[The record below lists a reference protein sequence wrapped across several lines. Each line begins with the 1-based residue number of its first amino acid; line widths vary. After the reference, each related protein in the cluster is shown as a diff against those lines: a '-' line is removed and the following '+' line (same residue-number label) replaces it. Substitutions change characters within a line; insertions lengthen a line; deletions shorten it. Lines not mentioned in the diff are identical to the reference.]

1 MPFIPLIGC
10 SIGRLVLG
18 VVLLIGVLYVLAGIA
33 LYIFQSRLVYVPG
46 AEIKT
51 TPAAVGM
58 RYEEVELVASDG
70 VRLAG
75 WYLPLADA
83 RGTVLF
89 CHGNAGNISHLLAV
103 AEDAHRLGL
112 GILLFDYRGYGQ
124 SEGTPSEEGT
134 HRDAEAA
141 WNYLVQEAG
150 LAPDQIAIIGRSLGG
165 PIAARLAR
173 DKTPAALFLEETFT
187 SIPELGRDLY
197 PIFPVGLLARYEYPT
212 LEYLKQVQCPV
223 LISHSRDD
231 KFIVFAHGQRL
242 YEAASQPKAFTVMR
256 GGHSSAFSED
266 AATYEAGVEA
276 FLTEVLGW

>member
-1 MPFIPLIGC
+1 MPLMPL
-10 SIGRLVLG
+10 IGRLVLG
-18 VVLLIGVLYVLAGIA
+18 IAALAAVGYVLAA
-33 LYIFQSRLVYVPG
+33 AYLYFFQEKFVYVPSTR
-46 AEIKT
+46 IKA

-58 RYEEVELVASDG
+58 YYEEVALVASDG

-124 SEGTPSEEGT
+124 SEGTLSEEGT
-134 HRDAEAA
+134 YRDAAAA
-141 WNYLVQEAG
+141 WDYLVSEAG
-150 LAPDQIAIIGRSLGG
+150 VPSERIVVIGRSLGG

-173 DKTPAALFLEETFT
+173 DKTPAALFLEATFT
-187 SIPELGRDLY
+187 SIPKLGQELY

-223 LISHSRDD
+223 LVSHSRDD
-231 KFIVFAHGQRL
+231 ELIVFAHGQRL
-242 YEAASQPKAFTVMR
+242 YEAASQPKAFTELR

>member
-1 MPFIPLIGC
+1 MPFMPLT
-10 SIGRLVLG
+10 GRLVLG
-18 VVLLIGVLYVLAGIA
+18 IVVLIAVCYVLAA
-33 LYIFQSRLVYVPG
+33 AYLYFFQEKFVYRPSTRIG
-46 AEIKT
+46 A
-51 TPAAVGM
+51 TPASVGM
-58 RYEEVELVASDG
+58 YYEEVALVASDG
-70 VRLAG
+70 VRLMG

-89 CHGNAGNISHLLAV
+89 CHGNAGNISNLLAV
-103 AEDAHRLGL
+103 AEDAHRLRL

-187 SIPELGRDLY
+187 SIPELGRELY
-197 PIFPVGLLARYEYPT
+197 PIFPVDLLARYEYPT

-223 LISHSRDD
+223 LVSHSRGDM
-231 KFIVFAHGQRL
+231 FIVFAHGQRL
-242 YEAASQPKAFTVMR
+242 YEAANQPKAFTELR

>member
-1 MPFIPLIGC
+1 M
-10 SIGRLVLG
+10 
-18 VVLLIGVLYVLAGIA
+18 Y
-33 LYIFQSRLVYVPG
+33 
-46 AEIKT
+46 
-51 TPAAVGM
+51 
-58 RYEEVELVASDG
+58 YEEVALVASDG

-89 CHGNAGNISHLLAV
+89 CHGNAGNISNLLGV

-187 SIPELGRDLY
+187 SIPELGRELY
-197 PIFPVGLLARYEYPT
+197 PIFPVGLLARYR
-212 LEYLKQVQCPV
+212 V
-223 LISHSRDD
+223 SHAG
-231 KFIVFAHGQRL
+231 V
-242 YEAASQPKAFTVMR
+242 PKAGPMPGADKPQPRRQVYCIRARPAAVR
-256 GGHSSAFSED
+256 GRQPAQGVYR
-266 AATYEAGVEA
+266 TAGRP
-276 FLTEVLGW
+276 

>member
-1 MPFIPLIGC
+1 M
-10 SIGRLVLG
+10 GRIVLG
-18 VVLLIGVLYVLAGIA
+18 IAVLAVVGYVLAA
-33 LYIFQSRLVYVPG
+33 AYLYFFQERFVYKPSTRIEG
-46 AEIKT
+46 
-51 TPAAVGM
+51 TPASVGM
-58 RYEEVELVASDG
+58 YYEEVSLVASDG
-70 VRLAG
+70 VRLSG

-103 AEDAHRLGL
+103 AQDAHRLGL

-124 SEGTPSEEGT
+124 SAGVPSEEGT

-150 LAPDQIAIIGRSLGG
+150 LAPEQIAIIGRSLGG

-187 SIPELGRDLY
+187 SIPELGRELY
-197 PIFPVGLLARYEYPT
+197 PIFPVDLLARYEYPT
-212 LEYLKQVQCPV
+212 LEYLKQVECPV

-231 KFIVFAHGQRL
+231 MFIVFEHGQRL
-242 YEAASQPKAFTVMR
+242 YEAAGQPKAFTELR

-276 FLTEVLGW
+276 FSTEVLGW

>member
-1 MPFIPLIGC
+1 MPFTPLT
-10 SIGRLVLG
+10 GRLVLG
-18 VVLLIGVLYVLAGIA
+18 IALLIAVCYVLAA
-33 LYIFQSRLVYVPG
+33 AYLYFFQEKFVYRPSTR
-46 AEIKT
+46 IKV
-51 TPAAVGM
+51 TPASVGM
-58 RYEEVELVASDG
+58 YYEEVALVASDG
-70 VRLAG
+70 VRLNG

-89 CHGNAGNISHLLAV
+89 CHGNAGNISNLLGV

-173 DKTPAALFLEETFT
+173 DKKPAALFLEETFT
-187 SIPELGRDLY
+187 SIPELGRELY

-231 KFIVFAHGQRL
+231 MFIVFEHGQRL
-242 YEAASQPKAFTVMR
+242 YEAAGQPKAFTKLR

>member
-1 MPFIPLIGC
+1 M
-10 SIGRLVLG
+10 GRIVLG
-18 VVLLIGVLYVLAGIA
+18 IAVLAVVGYVLAA
-33 LYIFQSRLVYVPG
+33 AYLYFFQEQFVYRPSARIEG
-46 AEIKT
+46 
-51 TPAAVGM
+51 TPASVGM
-58 RYEEVELVASDG
+58 YYEEVALVASDG
-70 VRLAG
+70 VRLSG

-103 AEDAHRLGL
+103 AKDAHRLGL

-173 DKTPAALFLEETFT
+173 DKAPAALFLEETFT
-187 SIPELGRDLY
+187 SIPELGQELY
-197 PIFPVGLLARYEYPT
+197 PIFPVDLLARYEYPT

-231 KFIVFAHGQRL
+231 RFIVFAHGQRL
-242 YEAASQPKAFTVMR
+242 YEAANQPKAFTVMR

>member
-1 MPFIPLIGC
+1 MSFMPLIGR
-10 SIGRLVLG
+10 IVLG
-18 VVLLIGVLYVLAGIA
+18 IAVLAVVGYVLAAAYLYFFQEKFVYKPSTRIA
-33 LYIFQSRLVYVPG
+33 V
-46 AEIKT
+46 
-51 TPAAVGM
+51 TPASVGM
-58 RYEEVELVASDG
+58 RYEEVALVASDG
-70 VRLAG
+70 VRLTG

-124 SEGTPSEEGT
+124 SEGTLSEEGT
-134 HRDAEAA
+134 YRDAEAA

-150 LAPDQIAIIGRSLGG
+150 LAPDQIAIVGRSLGG

-173 DKTPAALFLEETFT
+173 DKMPAALFLEETFT
-187 SIPELGRDLY
+187 SIPELGRELY
-197 PIFPVGLLARYEYPT
+197 PIFPVDLLARYEYPT

-231 KFIVFAHGQRL
+231 GFIVFAHGQRL
-242 YEAASQPKAFTVMR
+242 YEAASQPKAFTELR

-266 AATYEAGVEA
+266 AAAYEAGVEA
-276 FLTEVLGW
+276 FLTGVLGW

>member
-1 MPFIPLIGC
+1 M
-10 SIGRLVLG
+10 GRIVLG
-18 VVLLIGVLYVLAGIA
+18 IAVLAAVGYVLAA
-33 LYIFQSRLVYVPG
+33 AYLYFFQEKFVYRPSTRR
-46 AEIKT
+46 ET

-89 CHGNAGNISHLLAV
+89 CHGNAGNISHLIAV

-231 KFIVFAHGQRL
+231 RFIVFAHGQRL
-242 YEAASQPKAFTVMR
+242 YEAANQPKAFTVMR

>member
-1 MPFIPLIGC
+1 MPLT
-10 SIGRLVLG
+10 GRLVLG
-18 VVLLIGVLYVLAGIA
+18 IAVLIAVCYGLAAAYLYF
-33 LYIFQSRLVYVPG
+33 FQEKFVYRPSTR
-46 AEIKT
+46 IKV
-51 TPAAVGM
+51 TPASVGM
-58 RYEEVELVASDG
+58 YYEEVALVASDG
-70 VRLAG
+70 VRLSG

-89 CHGNAGNISHLLAV
+89 CHGNAGNISNLIAV
-103 AEDAHRLGL
+103 AQDAHRLGL

-197 PIFPVGLLARYEYPT
+197 PIFPVSLLVRYEYPT

-223 LISHSRDD
+223 LISHSREDM
-231 KFIVFAHGQRL
+231 FIVFAHGQRL
-242 YEAASQPKAFTVMR
+242 YEAANQPKAFTELR

-266 AATYEAGVEA
+266 AAMYEAGVEA

>member
-1 MPFIPLIGC
+1 MPLMPLIG
-10 SIGRLVLG
+10 RAVLG
-18 VVLLIGVLYVLAGIA
+18 IAALAAVGYVLAA
-33 LYIFQSRLVYVPG
+33 AYLYFFQEKFIYVPS
-46 AEIKT
+46 ARIKA
-51 TPAAVGM
+51 TPASAGM
-58 RYEEVELVASDG
+58 HYEQVALVASDG

-89 CHGNAGNISHLLAV
+89 CHGNAGNISDLIGV

-124 SEGTPSEEGT
+124 SEGTLSEEGT

-150 LAPDQIAIIGRSLGG
+150 LAADQIAVVGRSLGG

-173 DKTPAALFLEETFT
+173 DKTPAALLLEATFT
-187 SIPELGRDLY
+187 SIPALGQELY
-197 PIFPVGLLARYEYPT
+197 PIFPIGLLARYQYPT
-212 LEYLKQVQCPV
+212 LEYVKQVQCPV
-223 LISHSRDD
+223 LVSHSRDD

-242 YEAASQPKAFTVMR
+242 YEVANPPKAFTELR
-256 GGHSSAFSED
+256 GGHGSAFSED
-266 AATYEAGVEA
+266 AVAYEAGVEA

>member
-1 MPFIPLIGC
+1 MPLMPLIGR
-10 SIGRLVLG
+10 IVLG
-18 VVLLIGVLYVLAGIA
+18 IAVLLVVGYVLAA
-33 LYIFQSRLVYVPG
+33 AYLYFFQEKFIYKPSTRVAV
-46 AEIKT
+46 

-58 RYEEVELVASDG
+58 RYEEVSLVASDG
-70 VRLAG
+70 VRLSG

-89 CHGNAGNISHLLAV
+89 CHGNAGNISNLLGV
-103 AEDAHRLGL
+103 AADAHRLGL

-124 SEGTPSEEGT
+124 SEGTLSEEGT

-150 LAPDQIAIIGRSLGG
+150 LAPEQIAIIGRSLGG
-165 PIAARLAR
+165 PMAARLAR
-173 DKTPAALFLEETFT
+173 DRQPAALFLEATFT
-187 SIPELGRDLY
+187 SIPELGRELY
-197 PIFPVGLLARYEYPT
+197 PIFPVDLLARYEYPT

-223 LISHSRDD
+223 LVSHSRDD

-242 YEAASQPKAFTVMR
+242 YEAASQPKAFTALR

-266 AATYEAGVEA
+266 AAAYEAGVEA
-276 FLTEVLGW
+276 FLTRVLGW

>member
-1 MPFIPLIGC
+1 MPLMPLT
-10 SIGRLVLG
+10 GRLVLG
-18 VVLLIGVLYVLAGIA
+18 IVMLVAVGYVLAA
-33 LYIFQSRLVYVPG
+33 AYLYFFQEKFVYRPSVRIE
-46 AEIKT
+46 A
-51 TPAAVGM
+51 TPASVGM
-58 RYEEVELVASDG
+58 YYEEVALVASDG
-70 VRLAG
+70 VRLTG
-75 WYLPLADA
+75 WYLPLTDA

-187 SIPELGRDLY
+187 SIPELGQELY
-197 PIFPVGLLARYEYPT
+197 PIFPGDLLARYEYPT

-223 LISHSRDD
+223 LVSHSRDD
-231 KFIVFAHGQRL
+231 MFIVFEHGQRL
-242 YEAASQPKAFTVMR
+242 YEAASQPKAFTELR

-266 AATYEAGVEA
+266 AAMYEAGVEA

>member
-1 MPFIPLIGC
+1 M
-10 SIGRLVLG
+10 GRIVFAIAALAAVG
-18 VVLLIGVLYVLAGIA
+18 YVLAA
-33 LYIFQSRLVYVPG
+33 AYLYFFQEKFVYKPSARIGV
-46 AEIKT
+46 
-51 TPAAVGM
+51 TPASVGM
-58 RYEEVELVASDG
+58 RYEEVALVTSDG
-70 VRLAG
+70 VRLTG

-124 SEGTPSEEGT
+124 SEGTLSEEGT
-134 HRDAEAA
+134 YRDVEAA

-173 DKTPAALFLEETFT
+173 DKTPAALFLEATFT
-187 SIPELGRDLY
+187 SIPELGQDLY

-212 LEYLKQVQCPV
+212 LEYLKQVECPV
-223 LISHSRDD
+223 LVTHSRDD
-231 KFIVFAHGQRL
+231 WLIAFAHGQRL
-242 YEAASQPKAFTVMR
+242 YEAAGQPKAFIELQ
-256 GGHSSAFSED
+256 GGHGSAFSAD
-266 AATYEAGVEA
+266 AAAYEAGVEA

>member
-1 MPFIPLIGC
+1 M
-10 SIGRLVLG
+10 GRIVLG
-18 VVLLIGVLYVLAGIA
+18 IA
-33 LYIFQSRLVYVPG
+33 VI
-46 AEIKT
+46 
-51 TPAAVGM
+51 AAVGYVLVAACLYFFQEKFVYRPSARIEVTPASVGM
-58 RYEEVELVASDG
+58 YYEEVALVASDG
-70 VRLAG
+70 VRLSG

-89 CHGNAGNISHLLAV
+89 CHGNAGNISHLLGV

-173 DKTPAALFLEETFT
+173 DKKPGR
-187 SIPELGRDLY
+187 PVLGGDLY
-197 PIFPVGLLARYEYPT
+197 FHTRAGSRTVSDLSGWLARP
-212 LEYLKQVQCPV
+212 LSV
-223 LISHSRDD
+223 SHAG
-231 KFIVFAHGQRL
+231 V
-242 YEAASQPKAFTVMR
+242 PKAGTMP
-256 GGHSSAFSED
+256 GASEPQPRRHV
-266 AATYEAGVEA
+266 YCI
-276 FLTEVLGW
+276 

>member
-1 MPFIPLIGC
+1 MPLMPLT
-10 SIGRLVLG
+10 GRLVLG
-18 VVLLIGVLYVLAGIA
+18 IVVLIAVGYVLAA
-33 LYIFQSRLVYVPG
+33 AYLYFFQEKFVYRPS
-46 AEIKT
+46 ARIEA
-51 TPAAVGM
+51 TPASVGM
-58 RYEEVELVASDG
+58 YYEEVALVASDG
-70 VRLAG
+70 VRLTG

-89 CHGNAGNISHLLAV
+89 CHGNAGNISDLLGV
-103 AEDAHRLGL
+103 AKDAHRLGL

-173 DKTPAALFLEETFT
+173 DKTPAALFLEATFT
-187 SIPELGRDLY
+187 SIPELGQELY

-223 LISHSRDD
+223 LVSHSRDD
-231 KFIVFAHGQRL
+231 RFIVFAHGQRL
-242 YEAASQPKAFTVMR
+242 YEAASQPKAFTKLR

>member
-1 MPFIPLIGC
+1 MPLMPFT
-10 SIGRLVLG
+10 GRLVLG
-18 VVLLIGVLYVLAGIA
+18 IVLLAGVLYVLAAIA
-33 LYIFQSRLVYVPG
+33 LYAFQSRLIYVPEAG
-46 AEIKT
+46 IKT

-58 RYEEVELVASDG
+58 RYEEVALVTSDG

-124 SEGTPSEEGT
+124 SEGAPSEEGT
-134 HRDAEAA
+134 YRDAEAA
-141 WNYLVQEAG
+141 WNYLVQDAG
-150 LAPDQIAIIGRSLGG
+150 LPPERIVVIGRSLGG
-165 PIAARLAR
+165 PIAAWLAR
-173 DKTPAALFLEETFT
+173 DKTPAALFLEATFT
-187 SIPELGRDLY
+187 SLPELGQALY
-197 PIFPVGLLARYEYPT
+197 PLFPIGLLARYKYPT

-231 KFIVFAHGQRL
+231 WLIAFAHGQRL
-242 YEAASQPKAFTVMR
+242 YEAAGHPKAFTELR
-256 GGHSSAFSED
+256 GGHNAAFSED
-266 AATYEAGVEA
+266 AAAYEAGVEA
-276 FLTEVLGW
+276 FLAEVLEW

>member
-1 MPFIPLIGC
+1 M
-10 SIGRLVLG
+10 GRIVLG
-18 VVLLIGVLYVLAGIA
+18 IAVLAAVGYVLAAASLYFFQEKFVYRPSARIA
-33 LYIFQSRLVYVPG
+33 V
-46 AEIKT
+46 
-51 TPAAVGM
+51 TPASVGM
-58 RYEEVELVASDG
+58 YYEEVALVSSDG
-70 VRLAG
+70 VRLTG
-75 WYLPLADA
+75 WYLPLTDA

-89 CHGNAGNISHLLAV
+89 CHGNAGNISHLLTV
-103 AEDAHRLGL
+103 AEDARRLGL

-150 LAPDQIAIIGRSLGG
+150 LSPDQIAIIGRSLGG

-173 DKTPAALFLEETFT
+173 DKAPAALFLEETFT
-187 SIPELGRDLY
+187 SIPELGRELY
-197 PIFPVGLLARYEYPT
+197 PIFPVDLLARYEYPT

-223 LISHSRDD
+223 LVSHSRDD
-231 KFIVFAHGQRL
+231 MFIVFAHGQRL
-242 YEAASQPKAFTVMR
+242 YEAANEPKAFTELR

-266 AATYEAGVEA
+266 AAMYEAGVEA

>member
-1 MPFIPLIGC
+1 M
-10 SIGRLVLG
+10 SWLG
-18 VVLLIGVLYVLAGIA
+18 LRSTSSRAG
-33 LYIFQSRLVYVPG
+33 LVYVPG
-46 AEIKT
+46 AAIKT

-58 RYEEVELVASDG
+58 RYEEVALVASDG

-89 CHGNAGNISHLLAV
+89 CHGNAGNISDLLAV

-165 PIAARLAR
+165 PNRRAAGAGQ
-173 DKTPAALFLEETFT
+173 DAGSPV
-187 SIPELGRDLY
+187 LGGDLY
-197 PIFPVGLLARYEYPT
+197 FRT
-212 LEYLKQVQCPV
+212 
-223 LISHSRDD
+223 
-231 KFIVFAHGQRL
+231 
-242 YEAASQPKAFTVMR
+242 
-256 GGHSSAFSED
+256 
-266 AATYEAGVEA
+266 
-276 FLTEVLGW
+276 

>member
-1 MPFIPLIGC
+1 MPFMPLT
-10 SIGRLVLG
+10 GRLVLG
-18 VVLLIGVLYVLAGIA
+18 IAVLIAVCYGLAAAYLYF
-33 LYIFQSRLVYVPG
+33 FQEKFVYRPSTR
-46 AEIKT
+46 IKV
-51 TPAAVGM
+51 TPASVGM
-58 RYEEVELVASDG
+58 YYEEVALVASDG
-70 VRLAG
+70 VRLSG

-89 CHGNAGNISHLLAV
+89 CHGNAGNISNLIAV
-103 AEDAHRLGL
+103 AQDAHRLGL

-197 PIFPVGLLARYEYPT
+197 PIFPVSLLVRYEYPT

-223 LISHSRDD
+223 LISHSREDM
-231 KFIVFAHGQRL
+231 FIVFAHGQRL
-242 YEAASQPKAFTVMR
+242 YEAANQPKAFTELR

-266 AATYEAGVEA
+266 AAMYEAGVEA